1 MGEEVSAVVVASLCV
16 VDPQKDSAL
25 QLSSFCLFHL
35 GLWLE
40 PHRTDTHPHINREP
54 FVCVSL

>member
-1 MGEEVSAVVVASLCV
+1 MGKGMSAVVVASLCV

-25 QLSSFCLFHL
+25 QLSGFCLFHS

-40 PHRTDTHPHINREP
+40 PHHIDTHLHINEEL
-54 FVCVSL
+54 FVPH

>member
-1 MGEEVSAVVVASLCV
+1 MGKGVSAVVVASLCV

-25 QLSSFCLFHL
+25 QLSGFCLFHS

-40 PHRTDTHPHINREP
+40 PHHIDTHLHINEEL
-54 FVCVSL
+54 FVPH